1 MAVRKAVA
9 AAVIVMAGMPLLGC
23 TTTQTLNTDN
33 LAPAIE
39 EVVGVAVTVTCPESI
54 PIQKDLVT
62 ECTVSDGTQT
72 KKLVVTQ
79 TDDQGNVDWE
89 ISEEAPSS

>member
-1 MAVRKAVA
+1 MAVRTAVA
-9 AAVIVMAGMPLLGC
+9 AAVIVMAGVPLVGC
-23 TTTQTLNTDN
+23 SVTQTLNTDN

-39 EVVGVAVTVTCPESI
+39 EVVGVPVTVTCPDSV
-54 PIQKDLVT
+54 PIEKGLVT

-72 KKLVVTQ
+72 KTLVVTQ

-89 ISEEAPSS
+89 IPEG